1 MKHLL
6 LSLLFFSSFSCDRAT
21 MHGEGSGSVQDNLS
35 EIFGSCKENEIG
47 FLARK
52 FNIQLAFENC
62 GSNEFS
68 HFSWSPAGDVVYFQ
82 LLKRMYL
89 LHPETT
95 KTEALSF
102 YNPTDDVLW
111 LSPSELA
118 FATKREPPEKK
129 DTEKEEME
137 VNTKDKEVS
146 VEDFPLQMVF
156 YNREGY
162 QTTAPMQFTT
172 IKDIQSFVTYTPEK
186 VRLGED
192 GQPNPLINEAFLPKK
207 EHQEPYKFDTV
218 IFLGKKKDA
227 EISQIFSMKKDAK
240 EPIRA
245 FKFLDQSMDVH
256 QFSYCSQTGML
267 GIITRKPKPLKEGE
281 AKPKFDKPEN
291 YNYSMTLYNSKGETL
306 LTRSNI
312 RRVNIHPDGRYMIME
327 TDAEPIPSVAPAK
340 LIYVSEEERQR
351 DVARMKKEAE
361 KLPKFMD
368 KEIIPPEIQIFDF
381 HKQEIWRILA
391 YYGEHVQWYTARDYH
406 ISFILRGIDKRTLN
420 SNIALTNLTLDLFQI
435 DRDNKPSYMELV
447 EKVPVED

>member
-1 MKHLL
+1 MKHLF
-6 LSLLFFSSFSCDRAT
+6 LSLLFFSVLACDRAT

-102 YNPTDDVLW
+102 YNPTDDVFW

-118 FATKREPPEKK
+118 FATKREPS
-129 DTEKEEME
+129 EKEDTKE
-137 VNTKDKEVS
+137 NTETSTDNLS
-146 VEDFPLQMVF
+146 VEEFPLQMVF
-156 YNREGY
+156 YNREGF
-162 QTTAPMQFTT
+162 QTTAPVQFST
-172 IKDIQSFVTYTPEK
+172 ITDIQSFKIYTPEK
-186 VRLGED
+186 VQVGED
-192 GQPNPLINEAFLPKK
+192 GQPQPLTNEGFLPKK
-207 EHQEPYKFDTV
+207 ENQAPYKYDTV
-218 IFLGKKKDA
+218 IFSGKKKNTDV
-227 EISQIFSMKKDAK
+227 SQIFSMKTDAK
-240 EPIRA
+240 EATRA
-245 FKFLDQSMDVH
+245 FEFLDRNMDVY
-256 QFSYCSQTGML
+256 QFSYCTQTGML

-291 YNYSMTLYNSKGETL
+291 YNYSMTLYNSKGETI
-306 LTRSNI
+306 LTRPNI

-351 DVARMKKEAE
+351 DMARMKKEAE

-420 SNIALTNLTLDLFQI
+420 SNIALTNVTLDLFQI
-435 DRDNKPSYMELV
+435 DRGNKPSYMELV
-447 EKVPVED
+447 EKVPVENH